1 VEDAVAA
8 EKLADKALTDARKKV
23 KEAKDQAKL
32 LEQEAFEESKRVKA
46 HQAEAKRVIKSAKGL
61 GRHG

>member
-32 LEQEAFEESKRVKA
+32 LEREALEE
-46 HQAEAKRVIKSAKGL
+46 
-61 GRHG
+61 